1 MNSISNGLT
10 TSSTAGSSSAL
21 AVSVVVPVY
30 GGTAALAELCARVG
44 TAMREAGLGYEVIL
58 VDDHGPDD
66 AWQVISD
73 IALRDNHVRGVRLS
87 RNFGQHAATICGITH
102 AAGEWIVTMDDDL
115 EHPPEAISSLLA
127 AGRPAQPL
135 VYGVF
140 PVRTHNRFRNLSSE
154 LMRWSL
160 TRAFPDMNSDY
171 TSFRA
176 IHRPIALELARFGLN
191 RPYIDGMLSWI
202 TSSVATVEVPH
213 GERRHGESA
222 YTFKKLIAHALNI
235 FVTFS
240 HVPLRIATYGGMAL
254 AAMSFLYIVYLL
266 WGRLTGF
273 IDQPGYTSVMSVILF
288 ACGVQLTI
296 LGLIGEYIGRL
307 MGATYRKPVFV
318 VSDLTARRERG

>member
-1 MNSISNGLT
+1 MNNISNGLT
-10 TSSTAGSSSAL
+10 MSSTAGSRSTL

-44 TAMREAGLGYEVIL
+44 EVMRNAGLSYEVIL
-58 VDDHGPDD
+58 VDDHGPDN
-66 AWQVISD
+66 AWVTISD
-73 IALRDNHVRGVRLS
+73 IATGDDHVRGVRLS
-87 RNFGQHAATICGITH
+87 RNFGQHAATICGIAH
-102 AAGEWIVTMDDDL
+102 ASGEWVVTMDDDL
-115 EHPPEAISSLLA
+115 EHPPESIPSMLA

-140 PVRTHNRFRNLSSE
+140 PLRTHNRFRNISSE

-160 TRAFPDMNSDY
+160 TRAFPDMNSAY

-191 RPYIDGMLSWI
+191 KPYIDGMLSWI

-240 HVPLRIATYGGMAL
+240 HVPLRIATYGGMGL
-254 AAMSFLYIVYLL
+254 AAVSFLFIAYLV
-266 WGRLTGF
+266 WGKLTGF
-273 IDQPGYTSVMSVILF
+273 IESPGYTSVMSVILF

-318 VSDLTARRERG
+318 VSDLTDARGKV